1 MPINQPRQTAW
12 PRRPNGTRRRA
23 SASRILDPGFKVSR
37 PASWVLRLC
46 ALIVIAV
53 PSLIMTSPGYVAFA
67 DQLPDATDVAKPP
80 PADTLVYAADNETL
94 LADLHPPGYQ
104 SYYEPL
110 SAMGTLLPEAVI
122 SIEDRNFYSEPGIDP
137 QGIVRAGMV
146 NIKANA
152 PVEGA
157 STITQQLVKVRL
169 VGNEATFDRKMRE
182 ALLAFEIERRYS
194 KSQILEWY
202 LNSVFFANTAWG
214 SAAASKI
221 YFHTKTADLD
231 LAQASMLAGIIRGPT
246 LYNPLLD
253 WTSAKQRQQAVL
265 QAMIRDGKI
274 TAQQAGIAF
283 AEDISP
289 PNHMFLPSNIFVFP
303 AFVRYV
309 RSVLVDQLGAE
320 ATYSGGLRVVTT
332 LDPRLQ
338 TIAQRAVSQ
347 NITSL
352 RRRNVTQGA
361 LVALDP
367 TTNAIVAW
375 VGSADPRA
383 PGGQYNLAVWP
394 PRNPGSS
401 MKIFTY
407 TAAIASKKYT
417 MTTPISDSPIVIYAP
432 ERWVPRNYD
441 GRYHGTCQLQV
452 CMGNSLNIPAVKVE
466 LRIGVAKVVRMA
478 RLMGAPPYQQHG
490 VDQYGYPNFTDDDP
504 ESRFG
509 PSLTLGGYGETPL
522 QMATG
527 ASVLATQGILR
538 QPYAMTLVTNSAT
551 GKVVFAHQT
560 DPGKRVLDA
569 RIAFIMQQIMSNDN
583 NRAMIFGRNSLL
595 TLHGRRVAVKTGTSD
610 SFADAWTVG
619 FTPHLVTA
627 VWGGNADWRMKMTRG
642 SDSYF
647 IAAPMWH
654 RFMQEALDAMRM
666 PNEWYRQP
674 SGLIRSTCRGAIAYY
689 LPGTHC

>member
-1 MPINQPRQTAW
+1 M
-12 PRRPNGTRRRA
+12 RRRA
-23 SASRILDPGFKVSR
+23 SAARILSQGFKISR
-37 PASWVLRLC
+37 PASWLLRLG
-46 ALIVIAV
+46 ALLVIAV

-67 DQLPDATDVAKPP
+67 DNLPQATNVADGIPE
-80 PADTLVYAADNETL
+80 DTLIYASDGKTL

-104 SYYEPL
+104 AYYEPL

-122 SIEDRNFYSEPGIDP
+122 SIEDRNFYNEPGIDP

-146 NIKANA
+146 NLQANA

-157 STITQQLVKVRL
+157 STITQQLVKLRL
-169 VGNEATFDRKMRE
+169 VGNETSLDRKMRE

-194 KSQILEWY
+194 KDQILEWY

-214 SAAASKI
+214 SAAGAQI
-221 YFHTKTADLD
+221 YFHKQTKDLD

-246 LYNPLLD
+246 LYNPLVD
-253 WTSAKQRQQAVL
+253 WNSAKARQKTVL
-265 QAMIRDGKI
+265 DAMIRDEKI
-274 TAQQAGIAF
+274 TATDAAKAF

-289 PNHMFLPSNIFVFP
+289 PKHMFLPTNTVLAP
-303 AFVRYV
+303 AFVSYV
-309 RSVLVDQLGAE
+309 TSQLINQFGMQ
-320 ATYSGGLRVVTT
+320 ATYSGGLRVIST
-332 LDPRLQ
+332 LNWQLQ
-338 TIAQRAVSQ
+338 AVAQRDVSQ
-347 NITSL
+347 NIANL
-352 RRRNVTQGA
+352 RWRNVTQGA

-367 TTNAIVAW
+367 TTNAIVAM
-375 VGSADPRA
+375 VGSANPTRN
-383 PGGQYNLAVWP
+383 GGQYNLAVWP

-401 MKIFTY
+401 MKIYTY
-407 TAAIASKKYT
+407 TAAIASKKFT
-417 MTTPISDSPIVIYAP
+417 MTTPIRDSRMVVYAP
-432 ERWVPRNYD
+432 EKWVPRNYD
-441 GRYHGTCQLQV
+441 GCFHGTCQLKV

-466 LRIGVAKVVRMA
+466 LSVGVRNVVNMA

-490 VDQYGYPNFTDDDP
+490 VDANGYPVFTTNDALNTY
-504 ESRFG
+504 G

-538 QPYAMTLVTNSAT
+538 LPYAYSLITKQSGALVY
-551 GKVVFAHQT
+551 KHQV

-569 RIAFIMQQIMSNDN
+569 RVAFIMQQIMSNDN

-595 TLHGRRVAVKTGTSD
+595 TLPGRKVAVKTGTSD

-627 VWGGNADWRMKMTRG
+627 VWGGNPDWRMKMTKG

-654 RFMQEALDAMRM
+654 RFMQDALTYLHR
-666 PNEWYRQP
+666 PNEWYSQP
-674 SGLIRSTCRGAIAYY
+674 AGLIRTTCHGQVAWY

>member
-1 MPINQPRQTAW
+1 MPINHSTQTAW
-12 PRRPNGTRRRA
+12 PRRPNGMRRRA
-23 SASRILDPGFKVSR
+23 SASRVLNRGFKISR
-37 PASWVLRLC
+37 PASWMLRLL

-53 PSLIMTSPGYVAFA
+53 PSIIMTSPGYVAFA
-67 DQLPDATDVAKPP
+67 DQLPDPADVAKP
-80 PADTLVYAADNETL
+80 AASDTLVFASDNKTL

-110 SAMGTLLPEAVI
+110 SQMGTLLPEAVI

-146 NIKANA
+146 NLKANA

-157 STITQQLVKVRL
+157 STITQQLVKLRL
-169 VGNEATFDRKMRE
+169 VGNEATLDRKMRE

-214 SAAASKI
+214 TAAASQI
-221 YFHTKTADLD
+221 YFHKKTADLD
-231 LAQASMLAGIIRGPT
+231 LAQASILAGIIRGPT
-246 LYNPLLD
+246 IYNPLVD
-253 WTSAKQRQQAVL
+253 WTSAKQRQKTVL
-265 QAMIRDGKI
+265 DAMIRDDKI
-274 TAQQAGIAF
+274 TASQAASAF

-289 PNHMFLPSNIFVFP
+289 PTHMFLPTNRVVFP
-303 AFVRYV
+303 AFASYITN
-309 RSVLVDQLGAE
+309 VLIDQFGAD
-320 ATYSGGLRVVTT
+320 ATYTGGLRVVTT
-332 LDPRLQ
+332 LNVALQ
-338 TIAQRAVSQ
+338 NLAQRDVTQ
-347 NITSL
+347 NINNL
-352 RRRNVTQGA
+352 RWRNVTQGA

-367 TTNAIVAW
+367 RTNAILAM
-375 VGSADPRA
+375 VGSANPNRY
-383 PGGQYNLAVWP
+383 GGQYNLAVWP

-401 MKIFTY
+401 MKIYTY
-407 TAAIASKKYT
+407 TAAIASKKFT
-417 MTTPISDSPIVIYAP
+417 MTTPIHDSRMVVYAP
-432 ERWVPRNYD
+432 EKWVPRNYD
-441 GRYHGTCQLQV
+441 GRFHGTCQLQV

-466 LRIGVAKVVRMA
+466 LAVGVANVVNMA
-478 RLMGAPPYQQHG
+478 RTMGAPPYQQHG
-490 VDQYGYPNFTDDDP
+490 VDQYGYPNFTTND
-504 ESRFG
+504 SLNTYG

-538 QPYAMTLVTNSAT
+538 QPFGVDLVLNSAT
-551 GKVVFAHQT
+551 GGVVFKHQV

-569 RIAFIMQQIMSNDN
+569 RVAFIMQQIMSNDN
-583 NRAMIFGRNSLL
+583 NRAMIFGHNSLL
-595 TLHGRRVAVKTGTSD
+595 TLPGRRVAVKTGTSD

-627 VWGGNADWRMKMTRG
+627 VWGGNPDWRMKMSKG
-642 SDSYF
+642 SDSYY

-654 RFMQEALDAMRM
+654 RFMNDALDALHM
-666 PNEWYRQP
+666 PNEWYSQP
-674 SGLIRSTCRGAIAYY
+674 SGLKVQYCRGGIAYY